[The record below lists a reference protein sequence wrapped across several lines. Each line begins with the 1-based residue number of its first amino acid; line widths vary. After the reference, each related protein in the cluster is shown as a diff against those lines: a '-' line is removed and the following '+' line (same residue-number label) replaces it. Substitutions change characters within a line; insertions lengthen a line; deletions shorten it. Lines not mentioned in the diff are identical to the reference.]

1 MALLG
6 LGGIFVIGAIVIMI
20 NGRPV
25 RDLAIEDRPQVIV
38 EDEAE
43 EANETDTQEQE
54 EAGSKEDDT
63 VYPNPD
69 QAVTPPSLPPADA
82 PVASGYA
89 MTQVA
94 AHATPDS
101 CWAAIGGNVYDLT
114 TWIARHPGG
123 KRPIE
128 GMCGTDATA
137 RFESKHGG
145 SGAAK
150 AALALLKI
158 GELAK

>member
-6 LGGIFVIGAIVIMI
+6 LGGIFVIGAIVIML

-25 RDLAIEDRPQVIV
+25 NDLTPEDRPQVVV
-38 EDEAE
+38 EDKAE
-43 EANETDTQEQE
+43 EAKETDAQEQE
-54 EAGSKEDDT
+54 EVGSKEDDT

-69 QAVTPPSLPPADA
+69 QPTAAPTQPPVDA
-82 PVASGYA
+82 PVASGYS

-94 AHATPDS
+94 THATPDS
-101 CWAAIGGNVYDLT
+101 CWAAVGGSVYDLT
-114 TWIARHPGG
+114 TWISRHPGG

-137 RFESKHGG
+137 RFESKHGK
-145 SGAAK
+145 SAPAK